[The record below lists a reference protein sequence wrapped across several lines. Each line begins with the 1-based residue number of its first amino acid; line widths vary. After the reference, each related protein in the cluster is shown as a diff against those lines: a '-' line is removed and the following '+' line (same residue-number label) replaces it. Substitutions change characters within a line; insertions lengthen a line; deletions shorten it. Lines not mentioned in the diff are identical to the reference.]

1 MYLYVVFNQSPAI
14 YMTKGVSAILLMILN
29 NNNNDDDNN
38 NNDNNNND
46 NSNNNNNNNNNKT
59 TIIIVERRR
68 SQKWRFQGCF
78 SWLREWTTSQTHST
92 IARAFLNYTSRCYQ
106 QNTSPESE
114 VLFRLWGNF
123 PGSIPHVLAGCPA
136 LAQNKYLSR
145 HNAALEILFLK
156 LDEISWWCA
165 TLVFTSEAEACMR
178 TAKHKYFGTFQCMQ
192 TITKWELIESMLK

>member
-1 MYLYVVFNQSPAI
+1 MWFSINPLRFTWQRACRQYCSWYLI
-14 YMTKGVSAILLMILN
+14 IIIMMMIIIIMIIVTTTIIIIITT
-29 NNNNDDDNN
+29 
-38 NNDNNNND
+38 
-46 NSNNNNNNNNNKT
+46 T

>member
-38 NNDNNNND
+38 NNDN
-46 NSNNNNNNNNNKT
+46 
-59 TIIIVERRR
+59 
-68 SQKWRFQGCF
+68 
-78 SWLREWTTSQTHST
+78 TSQTHST